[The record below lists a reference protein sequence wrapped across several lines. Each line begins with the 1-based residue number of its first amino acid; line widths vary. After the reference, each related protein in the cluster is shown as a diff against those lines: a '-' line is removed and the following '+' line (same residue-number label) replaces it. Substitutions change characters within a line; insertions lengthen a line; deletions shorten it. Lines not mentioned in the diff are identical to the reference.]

1 MLMTSPTRTSPTGT
15 TFTRL
20 LGVAALIGIV
30 WLVLFGLWI
39 SPDDQVQKQGVRIL
53 YIHVPSAWLAYLAF
67 GVTGL
72 SSAAYLFRRT
82 RSMTWDRIAEIGRAH
97 V

>member
-30 WLVLFGLWI
+30 WLVVFGLWI
-39 SPDDQVQKQGVRIL
+39 SPDDQVQKQ
-53 YIHVPSAWLAYLAF
+53 
-67 GVTGL
+67 
-72 SSAAYLFRRT
+72 
-82 RSMTWDRIAEIGRAH
+82 EIGRAH